1 MSSKGLRERW
11 ERKRKRKARKVV
23 EEKKL
28 TRMRNVLCAPLAKD
42 YIYREFLTLL
52 VDDWGK

>member
-11 ERKRKRKARKVV
+11 ERKRKRKARNVV

-28 TRMRNVLCAPLAKD
+28 MRHVLCAPLAKD
-42 YIYREFLTLL
+42 YIYCGFLTLL